1 MDQTTEFL
9 TATDLRSRLESGAI
23 TSEALVTELIDRVK
37 AHDGKTNAFIGFDE
51 SDAIRQAK
59 DSDARRKAGK
69 SRGPMEGI
77 PVALK
82 NNMALEGQPLT
93 CGSRILEHFIPPYNS
108 SVVEKLKAAGA
119 IVWGRMNM
127 DEFAMGSTNETS
139 YFGTTH
145 NPWNLDR
152 TTGGSSGGSAAAVA
166 SGYSPI
172 ALGSDTGGS
181 IRQPA
186 SFCGI
191 YGLKP
196 TYGRVSRFGL
206 VAFAS
211 SLDQIGPFARTIDDI
226 ADILAVISGIDAKD
240 SSSYPIDIPDYRKS
254 LEEAGDYR
262 PTIGIP
268 KEYFEYPMDQDVLD
282 SVNKAIDYYR
292 SKGCTIEEISLPNS
306 GLAVPTYY
314 VIATAE
320 ASSNLARF
328 DGVRYTHR
336 SDQATDHI
344 DVYFKSRGEGF
355 GEEVKRR
362 IILGTFA
369 LSSGY
374 HDAYYLKAQK
384 VRTLI
389 RNDFETNFKNV
400 DLILTPTAPTPP
412 FKLAEEIDDPLTM
425 YLNDIFTIPANL
437 SGLPAI
443 SVPCGFSKEDLPIG
457 FHLIAPHFEETRLLK
472 AAKFFELGNSY
483 HLAHPTLA

>member
-1 MDQTTEFL
+1 MDQSL
-9 TATDLRSRLESGAI
+9 AYITASELRAKLESGEI
-23 TSEALVTELIDRVK
+23 TSLGLVQALIERVK
-37 AHDGKTNAFIGFDE
+37 THDSKTNSFLGFE
-51 SDAIRQAK
+51 ETDALEQAK
-59 DSDARRKAGK
+59 AADQRRASGK
-69 SRGPMEGI
+69 LLSPLDGI
-77 PVALK
+77 PIALK
-82 NNMALEGQPLT
+82 NNMAIEGQPLT
-93 CGSRILEHFIPPYNS
+93 CGSRILEHFEPPYNAT
-108 SVVEKLKAAGA
+108 VVEKLKTAGA
-119 IVWGRMNM
+119 IVWGRLNM
-127 DEFAMGSTNETS
+127 DEFAMGSSNGTS
-139 YFGTTH
+139 WFGTTH

-166 SGYSPI
+166 AGYSPI
-172 ALGSDTGGS
+172 TLGSDTGGS

-186 SFCGI
+186 SFCGV

-211 SLDQIGPFARTIDDI
+211 SLDQIGPIARSIDDI
-226 ADILAVISGIDAKD
+226 AEALTLISGIDAKD
-240 SSSYPIDIPDYRKS
+240 SSSYPIDVPDYAKA
-254 LEEAGDYR
+254 LAGAENYR
-262 PTIGIP
+262 PTIGVP
-268 KEYFEYPMDQDVLD
+268 KEYFDYPMDKDVLD
-282 SVNKAIDYYR
+282 AINKAIDFYR

-306 GLAVPTYY
+306 DLAVPTYY

-320 ASSNLARF
+320 ASSNLARL

-336 SDQATDHI
+336 SKEAGDHI

-389 RNDFETNFKNV
+389 RNDFENNFKKV
-400 DLILTPTAPTPP
+400 DLILTPTAPTPA
-412 FKLAEEIDDPLTM
+412 FKIEDESQDPLTM

-437 SGLPAI
+437 AGLPAI
-443 SVPCGFSKEDLPIG
+443 SVPCGFTPDNLPVG
-457 FHLIAPHFEETRLLK
+457 FHLIAPHFKETKLLK
-472 AAKFFELGNSY
+472 AAKLFELGNDY
-483 HLAHPTLA
+483 HHAHPNLA